1 MISLQIYFPID
12 LGWQEIAL
20 LAVAWAMLLLG
31 LWPLSVLKRP
41 RRRQQKLEEGIKA
54 PSGGWPGVSVVV
66 YSRDEASSLE
76 QLLERLFAQEYEGKF
91 EIIVSNDG
99 CNNAIEDLVKR
110 MTPRFHDMRVTFV
123 PDEARSLSRRKMAL
137 TLGVKAAKYD
147 IVVLTY
153 ADSIINSTHW
163 IASVASLFEPEK
175 DVVIGPAIPKRL
187 YGRGLPR
194 IMRRLDIE
202 LTTLTWISSA
212 LRGKAFRGEGH
223 NLAFRKQTFFDH
235 KGYAR
240 TLNLHYGD
248 DDMFVDEISDKNN
261 TAVNI
266 RPEGL
271 VKIDWHSPKHMM
283 RDESAH
289 RLYTTR
295 RLGRG
300 ARALTSLLIWTTWL
314 NFIASGA
321 AAALRYDNWLVVSVA
336 ALAFV
341 LNWILVSV
349 NLSRAG
355 KFLRLRMPLAWLYLS
370 LMLRP
375 LLSFK
380 HRMRMMK
387 TRSTNFTWHKLS
399 K

>member
-1 MISLQIYFPID
+1 MISLQIYFPVD
-12 LGWQEIAL
+12 LGWPEMAL

-31 LWPLSVLKRP
+31 LWPLGVLKRP

-54 PSGGWPGVSVVV
+54 PSGGWPGVSVIV

-76 QLLERLFAQEYEGKF
+76 QLLEKLFAQEYDGKF
-91 EIIVSNDG
+91 EIIVSSDG

-110 MTPRFHDMRVTFV
+110 MTPRFHDMRITFV
-123 PDEARSLSRRKMAL
+123 PDEARSLSRRKMAF

-153 ADSIINSTHW
+153 ADSIINSTQW

-202 LTTLTWISSA
+202 LTTLTWVSSA

-248 DDMFVDEISDKNN
+248 DDLFVDEISDKTN

-283 RDESAH
+283 RDESAR

-295 RLGRG
+295 KLGRG
-300 ARALTSLLIWTTWL
+300 ARALTSLLIWTTWF
-314 NFIASGA
+314 NFIASA
-321 AAALRYDNWLVVSVA
+321 AASALRYDNWLVVSVA
-336 ALAFV
+336 AVAFV

-375 LLSFK
+375 LLSLK

-387 TRSTNFTWHKLS
+387 TRSTNFTWHKLP